1 MSTREL
7 WRRMRKSSFFMIG
20 ATLVLL
26 IVIIA
31 LISPYII
38 VHDPIK
44 SNLRLRL
51 QPPDYFS
58 QGWSGHILGTD
69 PLGQDVLTRL
79 LIGSRVSLYISFTSV
94 IVTAI
99 FGTILGIMAGY
110 YRGIVDNIIMRI
122 GDIQVSIPHTVLA
135 MAIMAVLGNSVNNL
149 IMVLIFTRWVQYARV
164 VRGNVLSIRNTEYI
178 SAARVLGAS
187 NGRIMFKEILPNVM
201 TSLIIVM
208 SQQFGQAILTE
219 SALSFLGLGVPPPAP
234 SWGVMIAD
242 GREYIATA
250 PWVVLSSG
258 IALMIAVLAF
268 NFLGDGVRD
277 VLDPKNKN

>member
-1 MSTREL
+1 MSAKEL

-20 ATLVLL
+20 SVLVLL
-26 IVIIA
+26 IIVIA
-31 LISPYII
+31 LISPYI
-38 VHDPIK
+38 VAHDPIK

-58 QGWSGHILGTD
+58 KGWSGHVLGTD

-99 FGTILGIMAGY
+99 FGTILGIVAGY
-110 YRGIVDNIIMRI
+110 YRGIVDNVIMRI

-135 MAIMAVLGNSVNNL
+135 IAIMAVLGNSVNNL

-178 SAARVLGAS
+178 SAARVLGARNS
-187 NGRIMFKEILPNVM
+187 RIMFKEILPNVL

-258 IALMIAVLAF
+258 VALMIAVLAF

>member
-1 MSTREL
+1 MSAHEL

-26 IVIIA
+26 IIVIA

-58 QGWSGHILGTD
+58 KGWSGHILGTD

-94 IVTAI
+94 IITAI
-99 FGTILGIMAGY
+99 FGTILGIVAGY
-110 YRGIVDNIIMRI
+110 YRGVVDNIIMRI

-178 SAARVLGAS
+178 SAARVLGARNS
-187 NGRIMFKEILPNVM
+187 RIMFKEILPNVL

-258 IALMIAVLAF
+258 VALMIAVLAF